1 MLVSLGYEVA
11 VFELTSRTKII
22 YTSPY
27 IMDAVSATT
36 ELKKDD
42 EIEVEVLTAEEQKD
56 LPIFEEMIKAGVIYG
71 RKKSKLNPQMKP
83 YLYTFRNGVALFD
96 LTKVNEAV
104 ARAQQFLTEVA
115 KNNGAILVVATQPAA
130 KILAKEFAAT
140 HGLLF
145 VTERWLA
152 GMLTNFTR
160 ISSRI
165 EYFKKLKA
173 DRAAGKH
180 DKHTKKE
187 RLLMDREMAK
197 GALFFGGV
205 ESMAS
210 LPKAAIVI
218 DAKLHETAMREAKRA
233 KIPVVALLSSDADP
247 RDAMYPLPGNTNAR
261 TSIAWFLER
270 LGKALVDGKA
280 LAAKNAAEA
289 LAAVAAAGV
298 KKV

>member
-1 MLVSLGYEVA
+1 MDV
-11 VFELTSRTKII
+11 TST
-22 YTSPY
+22 
-27 IMDAVSATT
+27 AT
-36 ELKKDD
+36 ELKK
-42 EIEVEVLTAEEQKD
+42 EEELEVLTAEEQKD

-83 YLYTFRNGVALFD
+83 YIYTFRNGVALFD
-96 LTKVNEAV
+96 LTKVNESI
-104 ARAQQFLTEVA
+104 ARAQEFLREIAA
-115 KNNGAILVVATQPAA
+115 KNGSILVIATQPAA
-130 KILAKEFAAT
+130 KVLAKEFAVT

-145 VTERWLA
+145 VTERWLG
-152 GMLTNFTR
+152 GMLTNFKT

-205 ESMAS
+205 ESMLT

-218 DAKLHETAMREAKRA
+218 DGNLHETAMREAKRT

-247 RDAMYPLPGNTNAR
+247 RDAQYPLPGNTNAR
-261 TSIAWFLER
+261 TSVAWFLDR
-270 LGKALVDGKA
+270 LGSALVEGKA
-280 LAAKNAAEA
+280 SAAKNAAEA
-289 LAAVAAAGV
+289 LAVTVAAATVV